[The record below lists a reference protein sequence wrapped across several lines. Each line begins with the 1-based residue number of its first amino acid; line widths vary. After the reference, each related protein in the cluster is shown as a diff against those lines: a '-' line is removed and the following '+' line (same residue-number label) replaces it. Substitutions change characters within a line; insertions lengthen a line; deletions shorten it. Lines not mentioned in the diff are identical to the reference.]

1 MSPIQ
6 RFRAIIDRAP
16 KSAWVDTAAL
26 TLGMLALNC
35 LVSRRDIGWM
45 GLHPSPYFIVPIL
58 VGSRFG
64 FAPGIMSGILVSLI
78 MLAGLMLPGDRR
90 LVDVFADHGFTV
102 GALIFI
108 GGVCGEVQNAFQKRE
123 LQLTAN
129 NENMR
134 ERLKRLDSDLFLLRE
149 AKSELERLVATR
161 DSELSTLDAEIRR
174 LFDSVGDELYQ
185 TILLL
190 LNRQARVSDAAI
202 YFLEGDKLQRKE
214 FIGDNTSLPETMGRD
229 DVEMVALALKSRTSV
244 TIPEFWENAELKHR
258 NYLMAV
264 PLLDSR
270 DLPLGVLLVTGMPF
284 ITLNKK
290 TVHLVALICRWAA
303 RVVEIRLRAKDSY
316 RLVNGVESEKVFT
329 IDFFRRNL
337 QLSHSSFLQHSLPSS
352 VVRFTLPGQPRSL
365 QSRFESLV
373 MATVRGGDFPV
384 ELDLP
389 CPNLA
394 VLLPLSGERGANIF
408 IERILLSCAKDK
420 AIAPG
425 IATKMFT
432 FDARVGVEEFWQKL
446 NQDDAQNG

>member
-1 MSPIQ
+1 VSPIQ
-6 RFRAIIDRAP
+6 RFRAALDRVP
-16 KSAWVDTAAL
+16 KSAWMDTAVL
-26 TLGMLALNC
+26 TLGLFAVNC
-35 LVSRRDIGWM
+35 IVSRRDIGWS

-64 FAPGIMSGILVSLI
+64 FAPGLLSGILTAII
-78 MLAGLMLPGDRR
+78 MLFGLMLPGDRR
-90 LVDVFADHGFTV
+90 LVDVFADQGFTI
-102 GALIFI
+102 GAFIFI
-108 GGVCGEVQNAFQKRE
+108 GGVCGEIQHALQKRE
-123 LQLTAN
+123 LQLTAL

-149 AKSELERLVATR
+149 AKSELERMVATR

-202 YFLEGDKLQRKE
+202 YFLEGESLRRQE
-214 FIGDNTSLPETMGRD
+214 FIGDDASLPETLGRD
-229 DVEMVALALKSRTSV
+229 EVEMVSLALKHRTPV
-244 TIPEFWENAELKHR
+244 TIPEFWENSELTHR

-270 DLPLGVLLVTGMPF
+270 ETPLGVVLVTGMPF

-303 RVVEIRLRAKDSY
+303 RVIEIRLRAKDSY

-329 IDFFRRNL
+329 TDFFRRNL
-337 QLSHSSFLQHSLPSS
+337 QLCHSSFLHHSLPSS
-352 VVRFTLPGQPRSL
+352 VVRFSLPGQPRTL

-384 ELDLP
+384 ELDLS

-420 AIAPG
+420 EIAPG
-425 IATKMFT
+425 IAAKLFT
-432 FDARVGVEEFWQKL
+432 FDARVGVEDFWKNL
-446 NQDDAQNG
+446 NTHDGQNS